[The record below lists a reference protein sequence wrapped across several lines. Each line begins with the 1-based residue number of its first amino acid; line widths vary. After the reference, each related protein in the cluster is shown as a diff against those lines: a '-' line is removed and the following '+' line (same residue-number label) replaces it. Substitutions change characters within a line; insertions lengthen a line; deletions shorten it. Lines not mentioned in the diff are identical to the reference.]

1 MGGVMREIKFRAWF
15 KSEKK
20 MYGVSELQ
28 LAFGSAVCCNLGTH
42 ERPYFY
48 VDSEDIELMQYVGQA
63 DKNGVEIYE
72 GDIVKRT
79 YNNGEYVEIAIVEYD
94 DLSFEFRF
102 QGFDYDL
109 DIHCG
114 RLEVI
119 GNIYENPELL
129 EVA

>member
-1 MGGVMREIKFRAWF
+1 MNREIKFRAWL
-15 KSEKK
+15 KDEKEMIYVPIIDFRDNK
-20 MYGVSELQ
+20 IKTLYGQDCYEWNYS
-28 LAFGSAVCCNLGTH
+28 F
-42 ERPYFY
+42 
-48 VDSEDIELMQYVGQA
+48 EDIELMQYIGQV

-79 YNNGEYVEIAIVEYD
+79 YNNGEYIEIAFVKYD

-119 GNIYENPELL
+119 GNIYENKELL
-129 EVA
+129 NESN

>member
-1 MGGVMREIKFRAWF
+1 MNREIKFRAWLKNENKMVDVKSLELDIQEITYIEIKGNEINLVAYEPF
-15 KSEKK
+15 K
-20 MYGVSELQ
+20 Y
-28 LAFGSAVCCNLGTH
+28 
-42 ERPYFY
+42 
-48 VDSEDIELMQYVGQA
+48 IELMQNIGQV
-63 DKNGVEIYE
+63 DKNGVEIFE

-79 YNNGEYVEIAIVEYD
+79 YNNGEYIEIGFVKYD

-119 GNIYENPELL
+119 GNIYEHKELL
-129 EVA
+129 ENE